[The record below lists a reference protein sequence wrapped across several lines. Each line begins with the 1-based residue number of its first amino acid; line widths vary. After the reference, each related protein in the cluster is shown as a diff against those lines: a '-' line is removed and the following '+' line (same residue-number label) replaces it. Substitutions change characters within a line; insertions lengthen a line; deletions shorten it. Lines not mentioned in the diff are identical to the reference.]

1 MMAVNN
7 KKDIKKDRKVRPV
20 IIGTLLVA
28 LVMLLSTFW
37 TGRAANDSMEEAVRS
52 VSLMY
57 LDELAGRRE
66 QVIVSNLQDSVGDI
80 SAGISLMDE
89 IDLTD
94 SEHLQSYQRR
104 MKKAFG
110 LERFAFIDTNGVVYT
125 STGTEPDA
133 SGYPFDYRSI
143 SNTEISLIEEG
154 DEGRSIIIAVPITPI
169 EFNGQVLSVC
179 FTQIKLDSLLEGMS
193 INADTD
199 DTTFC
204 NIYTSE
210 GSALTDMVLGGL
222 AREDNLL
229 EALRHAEFDSGYSY
243 DTLTADFAARR
254 EGVASF
260 RYGDIN
266 ETLYYEP
273 IVGTDWMLTYLIRES
288 VIADRI
294 SSVSNSIIRR
304 NIVQT
309 LFLGA
314 VLLSF
319 FMVLYSQMRKTAQA
333 TLERETSEAASK
345 AKQEELEGKLA
356 LQQQLF
362 DEQEKKAEQDRM
374 ITALASD
381 YRSVYYIDLDKDE
394 CTVYRENMEVDGAHP
409 AGSEFPYLE
418 AFKEYADRYVEDQFR
433 EGFIAFIDPENIK
446 RRLAKDQVISHRY
459 IARKNGREFYE
470 MLKMSAVSHSSDRK
484 DHKVHAVGAGFA
496 DVDSETRETMS
507 RSIALS
513 DALTAAEEANKAKTA
528 FLSSMSHEI
537 RTPMNA
543 IIGLDSIALSDPE
556 ISDKTRDHLEKI
568 GMSAQHLLNII
579 NDILDMSRIES
590 GRMTLRN
597 EEFSMS
603 ELLEQVNTMI
613 SGQCA
618 DKGLVYH
625 CRINGGIDDFYI
637 GDAMKLKQVIINI
650 LGNAV
655 KFTPEGGEV
664 DFIVE
669 RTARFDG
676 KTTLQMTMR
685 DTGIGMSK
693 EYLPKIFDAFSQE
706 DASSSSKYG
715 SSGLGLAITKS
726 IVEMMN
732 GNIDVESEKGVGTTF
747 TVHVTLGDSD
757 RHDEEEGNF
766 DPKKMCVLIIDD
778 DPVAC
783 EHARIVLEN
792 IGIAAETTGSGEE
805 ALEMVRI
812 RHARRNPYNLI
823 LVDWKMPGMD
833 GVETTRRIRSMIG
846 NESAIIILTAYK
858 WDDIIE
864 EAVTAGVDSF
874 LAKPLFANN
883 VIDEF
888 RAALRK
894 KGLADVTK
902 KNKADLRGRRI
913 LMAED
918 VQVNAE
924 ILMMMLS
931 MKEITVDHATNGRE
945 AVEMFQGHP
954 SGYYDA
960 ILMDMRMP
968 EMDGL
973 TATTKI
979 RALDRPDSKTIP
991 IIALTANAFD
1001 EDVQRSLQAGLN
1013 AHLTKPV
1020 QPETVFETLESLI
1033 PE

>member
-1 MMAVNN
+1 MADKNN
-7 KKDIKKDRKVRPV
+7 KDQSYERSNWPI
-20 IIGTLLVA
+20 IIGAILVA
-28 LVMLLSTFW
+28 LVMIAGTFW

-66 QVIVSNLQDSVGDI
+66 QVIVSNLKDSVGNI

-89 IDLTD
+89 IDLID

-110 LERFAFIDTNGVVYT
+110 LERFAFIDTEGTVYT
-125 STGTEPDA
+125 SIGTEPDA
-133 SGYPFDYRSI
+133 SKYQFNYKTI
-143 SNTEISLIEEG
+143 SRPEIFMIEKG
-154 DEGRSIIIAVPITPI
+154 DKGRSVIIAVPITPI
-169 EFNGQVLSVC
+169 EFNGHTLSVC
-179 FTQIKLDSLLEGMS
+179 FTQVSLSHLLEGMS
-193 INADTD
+193 LTSETH

-204 NIYTSE
+204 NIYTKD

-222 AREDNLL
+222 ASEDNLL
-229 EALRHAEFDSGYSY
+229 EALKHAEFDAEYSY
-243 DTLTADFAARR
+243 DKLRDDFENFH

-260 RYGDIN
+260 RYGDIY

-273 IVGTDWMLTYLIRES
+273 IDGTDWMLTYLIRQS
-288 VIADRI
+288 VIVERI
-294 SSVSNSIIRR
+294 SSVSDKIITR
-304 NIVQT
+304 NIIQT
-309 LFLGA
+309 ALLAAVMLG
-314 VLLSF
+314 F
-319 FMVLYSQMRKTAQA
+319 FIVLYRQMRKTAQE
-333 TLERETSEAASK
+333 TLARKTEEAANK
-345 AKQEELEGKLA
+345 AKQDELEQKLA
-356 LQQQLF
+356 LQQKLF
-362 DEQEKKAEQDRM
+362 EEQEKQAEQDRM
-374 ITALASD
+374 ITALSSD
-381 YRSVYYIDLDKDE
+381 YRGVYYIDLDTDE
-394 CTVYRENMEVDGAHP
+394 CTVYRENSGLEDAPAEGAEIPYHESFTKYAEKYVD
-409 AGSEFPYLE
+409 EN
-418 AFKEYADRYVEDQFR
+418 FR
-433 EGFIAFIDPENIK
+433 EGFLAFIEPENIIK
-446 RRLAKDQVISHRY
+446 RLQKDPVISHRY
-459 IARKNGREFYE
+459 IAKKDGRDFYE
-470 MLKMSAVSHSSDRK
+470 MLRMSTVGQESDSGEK
-484 DHKVHAVGAGFA
+484 KIHAIGAGFA
-496 DVDSETRETMS
+496 DVDSETREAMA

-513 DALTAAEEANKAKTA
+513 DALTAAEEASNAKTA

-543 IIGLDSIALSDPE
+543 IIGLDSIALSDPD
-556 ISDKTRDHLEKI
+556 ISEKTRDHLEKI
-568 GMSAQHLLNII
+568 GVSAQHLLNII

-597 EEFSMS
+597 EKFSMS
-603 ELLEQVNTMI
+603 ELLEQVNTII
-613 SGQCA
+613 SGQCT
-618 DKGLVYH
+618 DKGIEYH

-664 DFIVE
+664 DFVVE

-676 KTTLQMTMR
+676 KTTIQMTMR

-706 DASSSSKYG
+706 DASSISKYG

-732 GNIDVESEKGVGTTF
+732 GSIKVDSEKGVGTTF
-747 TVHVTLGDSD
+747 TVQVTLTDTD
-757 RHDEEEGNF
+757 HTAEQEYDFNPE
-766 DPKKMCVLIIDD
+766 KMCVLVVDD

-783 EHARIVLEN
+783 EHARLVLAEV
-792 IGIAAETTGSGEE
+792 GIAAETTDSGEK
-805 ALEMVRI
+805 AIEMVKL
-812 RHARRNPYNLI
+812 RHARRDPYNLI

-833 GVETTRRIRSMIG
+833 GVETTRHIRSMVG

-858 WDDIIE
+858 WDDILD
-864 EAVTAGVDSF
+864 EAVHAGVDSF
-874 LAKPLFANN
+874 LAKPLFATN
-883 VIDEF
+883 VIEEF
-888 RAALRK
+888 RSALRK
-894 KGLADVTK
+894 KGIVDMTGT
-902 KNKADLRGRRI
+902 NKADLKGRRI
-913 LMAED
+913 LIAED

-931 MKEITVDHATNGRE
+931 MREMDSDHANNGIE
-945 AVEMFQGHP
+945 AVKMFQAHP
-954 SGYYDA
+954 TGYYDA

-973 TATTKI
+973 TATRKI
-979 RALDRPDSKTIP
+979 RELDRPDSKTIP